1 MGIEPTY
8 QFLAGTLDLKTTEFY
23 RHDLH
28 RDAISPIP
36 NRPMDCSSGWPIQ
49 ILPCMTF
56 TCLSTNC
63 SKVRDGV
70 KKIVYEGKPRE
81 GEVL

>member
-8 QFLAGTLDLKTTEFY
+8 QILAGTLDLKTTEFY

-28 RDAISPIP
+28 RDAISPIL

-49 ILPCMTF
+49 IPL
-56 TCLSTNC
+56 
-63 SKVRDGV
+63 V
-70 KKIVYEGKPRE
+70 
-81 GEVL
+81 